1 MALLSHFMG
10 FMAKLNIIIAAFPV
24 CKEICTPELSMGPM
38 ETWVLILWEG
48 YVYLLVCLFSDRILS
63 KINNR
68 LLCL

>member
-10 FMAKLNIIIAAFPV
+10 FMAKLNIIIVGFRV
-24 CKEICTPELSMGPM
+24 CKEICTSDLSTGHM
-38 ETWVLILWEG
+38 ETWVLSLWEG

-63 KINNR
+63 KINNH